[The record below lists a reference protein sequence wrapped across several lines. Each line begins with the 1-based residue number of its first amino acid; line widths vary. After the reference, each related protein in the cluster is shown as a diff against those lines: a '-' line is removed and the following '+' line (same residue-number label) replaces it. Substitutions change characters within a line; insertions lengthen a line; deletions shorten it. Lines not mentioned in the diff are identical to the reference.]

1 MSVRIK
7 RQGNRKHFGN
17 SVLEKKIQHWRV
29 NLVLGIENP
38 LCMRFSLSQLYS
50 NTISQTHRSMQIV

>member
-29 NLVLGIENP
+29 SLADCIE
-38 LCMRFSLSQLYS
+38 RIISLPGASQGLP
-50 NTISQTHRSMQIV
+50 QCPRR